1 MSQVEKTLEMRASAK
16 VNLFLEVVGERAN
29 GYHDIQSIVVPV
41 SIFDRIVL
49 EQRTD
54 AVETVIAP
62 ESRVPIEE
70 LNLTRPEDN
79 LATRAALV
87 LREKTGYE
95 GGVRIHLTK
104 NIPVGGGLGGGSS
117 NAAAVLRGLNTLW
130 DLGLSLEELKTIGF
144 ELGCDIPAMV
154 QGGPVR
160 MEGLGERVTPIPTQ
174 WVGRNGGS
182 WLVVV
187 NPGFSVQTGDIYH
200 RYTSPLTSADVPY
213 ISMVCAFREGNFE
226 TLAKG
231 LYNGLAD
238 TVFRKYP
245 LTEIVVE
252 ELEKAGA
259 IGALLSGSGA
269 SSFGLALDEENARAI
284 AQRVRER
291 LGSAAWTQAAR
302 MLPDGVMVA
311 HGPLEA

>member
-16 VNLFLEVVGERAN
+16 INLFLEVVGERAN
-29 GYHDIQSIVVPV
+29 GYHDIQSIVVPI

-49 EQRTD
+49 ERTTD
-54 AVETVIAP
+54 TIETLVTA
-62 ESRVPIEE
+62 ESRVPVEA
-70 LNLTRPEDN
+70 LDLARPEDN
-79 LATRAALV
+79 LATRAALL

-95 GGVRIHLTK
+95 GGVRVHLTK
-104 NIPVGGGLGGGSS
+104 NIPVGGGLGGGSA

-130 DLGLSLEELKTIGF
+130 ELRLPLQRLREIGF

-154 QGGPVR
+154 QGGPVC
-160 MEGLGERVTPIPTQ
+160 MEGLGERVTPIPTK
-174 WVGRNGGS
+174 WVNMNGGS
-182 WLVVV
+182 WTVVV

-200 RYTSPLTSADVPY
+200 RYTTPLTSAGIPY
-213 ISMVCAFREGNFE
+213 KSMVCAFREGDFE
-226 TLAKG
+226 TVAKG
-231 LYNGLAD
+231 LYNGLQN

-252 ELEKAGA
+252 ELENAGA
-259 IGALLSGSGA
+259 VGALLSGSGA
-269 SSFGLALDEENARAI
+269 SSFGLARNEENAHAI
-284 AQRVRER
+284 AQRVQES
-291 LGSAAWTQAAR
+291 LGSAVWTQAAK